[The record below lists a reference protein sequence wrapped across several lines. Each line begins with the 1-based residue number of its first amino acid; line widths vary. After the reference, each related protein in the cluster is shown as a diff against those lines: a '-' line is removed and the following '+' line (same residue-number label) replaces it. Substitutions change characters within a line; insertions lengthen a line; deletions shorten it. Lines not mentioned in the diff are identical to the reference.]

1 MKTLLD
7 PAAIAIGAYGTLAR
21 TGILETSFCQKAFR
35 SAYFAYKQ
43 MWEDP
48 YRCLMQRY
56 PDIFLGGHIVDVGAG
71 IGYTATVF
79 ADALQEGFQVFAF
92 EPEQKSFAQ
101 LLQCIVERGL
111 EHKVVPVAAAAGER
125 NGMAQLRLNKFHPSD
140 HRIVTEDYRRL
151 IGADATANPVEMVCL
166 DSFLS
171 DKVPT
176 QPVSFVKIDVQ
187 GYEPLVCSGM
197 KGTLARHEL
206 VCVAFDYCPQALE
219 ELGFDPPLLLDFFL
233 KRGFRLF
240 SIGKNGVLTGLSS
253 SQLTKALAGRA
264 YTNLLA
270 SRRDLTAHGKDK
282 SAKDK
287 LVKSTAG

>member
-21 TGILETSFCQKAFR
+21 TGILENSLCKKAFR
-35 SAYFAYKQ
+35 SAYFAYKKIL
-43 MWEDP
+43 EDP
-48 YRCLMQRY
+48 YHCLMQRY
-56 PDIFLGGHIVDVGAG
+56 PDLFLGGHIIDIGAG
-71 IGYTATVF
+71 IGYTSTVF
-79 ADALQEGFQVFAF
+79 AKALQEGFQVYAF
-92 EPEQKSFAQ
+92 EPEQRSFAH

-111 EHKVVPVAAAAGER
+111 EREIVPVAAAAGER
-125 NGMAQLRLNKFHPSD
+125 NGLAQLQLSKFHPTD
-140 HRIVTEDYRRL
+140 HRIITEDYRRI
-151 IGADATANPVEMVCL
+151 IGREAPSSPVEMVCL
-166 DSFLS
+166 DSYLS
-171 DKVPT
+171 EKVPT

-240 SIGKNGVLTGLSS
+240 AIEKNGMLKGLSS
-253 SQLTKALAGRA
+253 SQLAKALTGRA

-270 SRRDLTAHGKDK
+270 SRRDLT
-282 SAKDK
+282 
-287 LVKSTAG
+287 VRSTTRA